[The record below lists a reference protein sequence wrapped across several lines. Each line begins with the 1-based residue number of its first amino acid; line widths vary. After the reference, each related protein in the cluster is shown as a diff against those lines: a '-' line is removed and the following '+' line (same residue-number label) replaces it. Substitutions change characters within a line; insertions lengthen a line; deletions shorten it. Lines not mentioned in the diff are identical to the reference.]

1 MSFED
6 IFIVI
11 VLYKSNLETSVTIKT
26 IGESLGV
33 NSTIDIFVYD
43 NSPNKQYLDENFI
56 YQNFNVQY
64 VHDSLNLGL
73 SRAYNSAL
81 ELAKKNKKSWLL
93 LLDQDTYFTKEYI
106 DKISIL
112 DKQYLK
118 HDTVAIIPKVNNLN
132 NNQVIS
138 PGKMFLGGICRPLII
153 EEGIVNSKITGINS
167 GTLLSIAYLNEI
179 NGFNENYTL
188 DMLDHWYFKKI
199 FDDKRNVLLLG
210 ATIKQDLSVIQDF
223 EANVSCL
230 RYKQMLEAE
239 NLFMKEE
246 GYLNYFVFKLRLISR
261 FFKQLKFKNKVY
273 FQLTLKN
280 VFNF

>member
-1 MSFED
+1 MNFQD

-11 VLYKSNLETSVTIKT
+11 VLYKSNLETSITIKT
-26 IGESLGV
+26 ISESLGV
-33 NSTIDIFVYD
+33 NSTMNIFVYD
-43 NSPNKQYLDENFI
+43 NSPNRQYLNENFK

-64 VHDSLNLGL
+64 VHDSQNLGL
-73 SRAYNSAL
+73 SKAYNSAL

-93 LLDQDTYFTKEYI
+93 LLDQDTYFTKKYL
-106 DKISIL
+106 DKISVL
-112 DKQYLK
+112 DEKSLNI
-118 HDTVAIIPKVNNLN
+118 DTVAIIPKVNNLK

-153 EEGIVNSKITGINS
+153 EEGIINSKITGINS
-167 GTLLSIAYLNEI
+167 GTLLRIKYLNEI

-199 FDDKRNVLLLG
+199 FDDKRNIFLLDT
-210 ATIKQDLSVIQDF
+210 TIKQNLSVIENF
-223 EANVSCL
+223 EENVSFA

-239 NLFMKEE
+239 NLYMKAEN
-246 GYLNYFVFKLRLISR
+246 LSSYFVFKLRLILR
-261 FFKQLKFKNKVY
+261 VFKQLKFKNEEYYK
-273 FQLTLKN
+273 FTLKN